1 MIKYEKTIRIN
12 DDRILKYNISDGFA
26 KDEYTIMEGFIK
38 DDEIEKT
45 YYLRQWDDYGFTAW
59 INDIDKDIK
68 NITYEFDMN
77 HPLYIQLI
85 HLLNYD
91 EELII
96 DDDDTSELNKKCMRI
111 YKKEDKII
119 IDFINLL
126 EEDNY
131 YSSSEKFHVFIK
143 NIATD
148 GRSKIDCQYKDT
160 KERLFT
166 FFDEVYDIFTNDHQQ
181 ISIEEYLVRND
192 MYEEA
197 KVLRKDYN
205 YRRKE
210 IARRYNPNYDED
222 YYN

>member
-26 KDEYTIMEGFIK
+26 KDEYIIMEGFIK

-77 HPLYIQLI
+77 HPLYIPLI

-143 NIATD
+143 NIVTD

-210 IARRYNPNYDED
+210 IARRCNPNYDED